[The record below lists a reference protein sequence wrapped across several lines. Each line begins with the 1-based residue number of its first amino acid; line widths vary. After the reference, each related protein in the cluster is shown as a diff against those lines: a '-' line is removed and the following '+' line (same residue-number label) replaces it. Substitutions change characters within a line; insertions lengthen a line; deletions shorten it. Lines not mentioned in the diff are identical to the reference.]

1 MRVNDKIRKISFLM
15 LIVACLALI
24 FSACNSKKEKWFAE
38 GIQTTELSKIE
49 TIKNREDLTNLI
61 DYSAFYQ
68 KRVKAQV
75 SDMYKEVLKD
85 NFDTETRW
93 AVQYGDLAHNAEETQ
108 IFDAEL
114 ESGFIEVFCKMPKRY
129 GYKTGSNTKN
139 KIYTLDYYLL
149 TKEKNR
155 KVNYKDLRLFKNNKG
170 FIKVNNSEQLFYA
183 ALNGYFPV
191 WDKNNKVLCKIM
203 NDCLEILKFR
213 HNKNELE
220 RIRRTYLY
228 MVNES
233 TYDLDVQRKRSTDY
247 RDYAA
252 YYLEGFFLYRQAV
265 CDGLT
270 KAYALLLALDGFEVY
285 HVADVKKNIGGHAY
299 NYVKV
304 NGEYYLSS
312 ITNSIRTGGYERIRD
327 YRYFLTNY
335 RANDFDGYKFQS
347 EEFPTIKEQLIK
359 VEPINYHS
367 IFTSKIDTRSVK
379 FNTDDPRKIKSI
391 IRYAKRV
398 SKMKKIRIEIQF
410 QSSNKVIKEMSNIY
424 DVETLYDGSNT
435 WACFV

>member
-1 MRVNDKIRKISFLM
+1 
-15 LIVACLALI
+15 
-24 FSACNSKKEKWFAE
+24 
-38 GIQTTELSKIE
+38 
-49 TIKNREDLTNLI
+49 
-61 DYSAFYQ
+61 
-68 KRVKAQV
+68 
-75 SDMYKEVLKD
+75 MYKEVLKD

-191 WDKNNKVLCKIM
+191 WDKNNKVLCKM

-252 YYLEGFFLYRQAV
+252 HYLEGFFLYRQAV

>member
-1 MRVNDKIRKISFLM
+1 MRVPDKIRKISFLM

-49 TIKNREDLTNLI
+49 TVRNREDLTNLI

-75 SDMYKEVLKD
+75 SDIYKQVLKD

-149 TKEKNR
+149 TKEKNK

-183 ALNGYFPV
+183 ALNGYFPL

-347 EEFPTIKEQLIK
+347 EEFHTIKEQLIK

-367 IFTSKIDTRSVK
+367 IFTSKIYTRSVK

>member
-49 TIKNREDLTNLI
+49 IVRNREDLTNLI

-149 TKEKNR
+149 TKEKNK

-367 IFTSKIDTRSVK
+367 IFTSKIYTRSVK

-435 WACFV
+435 WACFI

>member
-1 MRVNDKIRKISFLM
+1 MRVTDKIRKISFLM

-49 TIKNREDLTNLI
+49 TVRNREDLTNLI

-75 SDMYKEVLKD
+75 SDIYKQVLKD

-149 TKEKNR
+149 TKEKNK

-183 ALNGYFPV
+183 ALNGYFPL

-367 IFTSKIDTRSVK
+367 IFTSKIYTRSVK
-379 FNTDDPRKIKSI
+379 FNTDDPRKIKST

>member
-24 FSACNSKKEKWFAE
+24 FLACNSKKEKWFAE
-38 GIQTTELSKIE
+38 EIQTTELSKIE
-49 TIKNREDLTNLI
+49 TVRNREDLTNLI

-367 IFTSKIDTRSVK
+367 IFTSKIYTRSVK

>member
-68 KRVKAQV
+68 KRVKTQV

>member
-1 MRVNDKIRKISFLM
+1 MI
-15 LIVACLALI
+15 
-24 FSACNSKKEKWFAE
+24 
-38 GIQTTELSKIE
+38 
-49 TIKNREDLTNLI
+49 
-61 DYSAFYQ
+61 
-68 KRVKAQV
+68 
-75 SDMYKEVLKD
+75 
-85 NFDTETRW
+85 
-93 AVQYGDLAHNAEETQ
+93 
-108 IFDAEL
+108 
-114 ESGFIEVFCKMPKRY
+114 
-129 GYKTGSNTKN
+129 
-139 KIYTLDYYLL
+139 
-149 TKEKNR
+149 
-155 KVNYKDLRLFKNNKG
+155 
-170 FIKVNNSEQLFYA
+170 
-183 ALNGYFPV
+183 
-191 WDKNNKVLCKIM
+191 
-203 NDCLEILKFR
+203 
-213 HNKNELE
+213 
-220 RIRRTYLY
+220 
-228 MVNES
+228 NES

-367 IFTSKIDTRSVK
+367 IFTSKIYTRNVK

-410 QSSNKVIKEMSNIY
+410 QSSGKVIEEMSNIY

-435 WACFV
+435 WACFVWGKLE

>member
-1 MRVNDKIRKISFLM
+1 MRVYDKIRKISFLM

-49 TIKNREDLTNLI
+49 TVRNREDLTKLI

-75 SDMYKEVLKD
+75 SDIYKQVLKG

-149 TKEKNR
+149 TKEKNK

-191 WDKNNKVLCKIM
+191 WDKNNKALCKIM

-367 IFTSKIDTRSVK
+367 IFTSKIYTRSVK

>member
-1 MRVNDKIRKISFLM
+1 MNNKIRKISL
-15 LIVACLALI
+15 LILIMACLALI
-24 FSACNSKKEKWFAE
+24 FSACNLKKEKWFAD
-38 GIQTTELSKIE
+38 GIQTTELKKIE
-49 TIKNREDLTNLI
+49 IIKNREDLTNLI

-68 KRVKAQV
+68 RRVRAQV
-75 SDMYKEVLKD
+75 TDAYKQIIKD

-108 IFDAEL
+108 IYDAEL
-114 ESGFIEVFCKMPKRY
+114 DSGFIEVFCKMPQRY
-129 GYKTGSNTKN
+129 GYKTGNNEKN

-149 TKEKNR
+149 TKEKN
-155 KVNYKDLRLFKNNKG
+155 KGISYKDLRLFKNNKG

-191 WDKNNKVLCKIM
+191 WDKSDKVLNKIM
-203 NDCLEILKFR
+203 NDCIEILKFR

-228 MVNES
+228 MINES
-233 TYDLDVQRKRSTDY
+233 TYDSDVQRKRSTDY

-285 HVADVKKNIGGHAY
+285 HVADVKKNFGGHAY

-304 NGEYYLSS
+304 NGKYYLSS
-312 ITNSIRTGGYERIRD
+312 ITNSISTGASDRIRD

-347 EEFPTIKEQLIK
+347 EEFPTIKEKLINVK
-359 VEPINYHS
+359 PINYHS
-367 IFTSKIDTRSVK
+367 TYTSKICTRKIS
-379 FNTDDPRKIKSI
+379 FNTDDLKKIKST
-391 IRYAKRV
+391 IRYAERV
-398 SKMKKIRIEIQF
+398 SRMKKIRIEIQF
-410 QSSNKVIKEMSNIY
+410 QSSERTIEQMSNNY
-424 DVETLYDGSNT
+424 DVERLYEGSNI

>member
-1 MRVNDKIRKISFLM
+1 MRVTDKIRKISFLM

-49 TIKNREDLTNLI
+49 TVRNREDLTNLI

-149 TKEKNR
+149 TKEKNK

-203 NDCLEILKFR
+203 NDCLEILKFW

-335 RANDFDGYKFQS
+335 SANDFDGYKFQS

-367 IFTSKIDTRSVK
+367 IFTSKIYTRSVK

>member
-1 MRVNDKIRKISFLM
+1 MRVTDKIRKISFLM

-49 TIKNREDLTNLI
+49 TVRNREDLTNLI

-75 SDMYKEVLKD
+75 SDIYKQVLKD

-149 TKEKNR
+149 TKEKNK

-183 ALNGYFPV
+183 ALNGYFPL

-347 EEFPTIKEQLIK
+347 EEFHTIKEQLIK

-367 IFTSKIDTRSVK
+367 IFTSKIYTRSVK

>member
-1 MRVNDKIRKISFLM
+1 MRVNDKIRKISLLM

-49 TIKNREDLTNLI
+49 TVRNREDLTNLI

-149 TKEKNR
+149 TKEKNK

-203 NDCLEILKFR
+203 NDCLEILKFW

-347 EEFPTIKEQLIK
+347 EEFLTIKEQLIK

-367 IFTSKIDTRSVK
+367 IFTSKIYTRSVK

>member
-15 LIVACLALI
+15 LIVAFLALI

-49 TIKNREDLTNLI
+49 TVRNREDLTNLI

-75 SDMYKEVLKD
+75 SDIYKQELKY

-139 KIYTLDYYLL
+139 KTYTLDYYLL
-149 TKEKNR
+149 TKEKNK

-367 IFTSKIDTRSVK
+367 IFTSKIYTRSVK

-410 QSSNKVIKEMSNIY
+410 QSSGKVIEEMSNIY
-424 DVETLYDGSNT
+424 DIETLYDGSNT

>member
-1 MRVNDKIRKISFLM
+1 MRVYDKIRKISFLM

-49 TIKNREDLTNLI
+49 TVRNREDLTKLI

-75 SDMYKEVLKD
+75 SDIYKQVLKG

-149 TKEKNR
+149 TKEKNK

-367 IFTSKIDTRSVK
+367 IFTSKIYTRSVK

>member
-1 MRVNDKIRKISFLM
+1 MRVYDKIRKISFLM

-49 TIKNREDLTNLI
+49 TVRNREDLTNLI

-139 KIYTLDYYLL
+139 KICTLDYYLL
-149 TKEKNR
+149 TKEKNK

-170 FIKVNNSEQLFYA
+170 FIKVHNSEQLFYA

-367 IFTSKIDTRSVK
+367 IFTSKIYTRSVK

>member
-75 SDMYKEVLKD
+75 SDMYKQVLKD

-149 TKEKNR
+149 TKEKNK

-367 IFTSKIDTRSVK
+367 IFTSKIYTRSVK

>member
-1 MRVNDKIRKISFLM
+1 MRVDDKIRKISLLM

-38 GIQTTELSKIE
+38 GIQTTELIKIE
-49 TIKNREDLTNLI
+49 TVRNREDLTNLI

-114 ESGFIEVFCKMPKRY
+114 ESGLIEVFCKMPKRY

-149 TKEKNR
+149 TKEKNK

-213 HNKNELE
+213 HSKNELE

-367 IFTSKIDTRSVK
+367 IFTSKIYTRNVK
-379 FNTDDPRKIKSI
+379 FNTDDLRKIKSI

-410 QSSNKVIKEMSNIY
+410 QSSGKVIEEMSNIY

>member
-15 LIVACLALI
+15 LMVACLALI

-49 TIKNREDLTNLI
+49 TVRNREDLTNLI

-149 TKEKNR
+149 TREKN
-155 KVNYKDLRLFKNNKG
+155 KKINYKDLRLFKNNKG

-213 HNKNELE
+213 HSKNEFE

-347 EEFPTIKEQLIK
+347 EEFPTIREQLIK

-367 IFTSKIDTRSVK
+367 IFTSKIYTRNVK

-410 QSSNKVIKEMSNIY
+410 QSSGRVIKEMSNTY
-424 DVETLYDGSNT
+424 DVETLYEGSNT
-435 WACFV
+435 WSCFV

>member
-1 MRVNDKIRKISFLM
+1 MRVDDKIRKISLLM

-49 TIKNREDLTNLI
+49 TVRNREDLTNLI

-75 SDMYKEVLKD
+75 SDIYKQVLKD

-149 TKEKNR
+149 TKEKNK

-347 EEFPTIKEQLIK
+347 EEFHTIKEQLIK

-367 IFTSKIDTRSVK
+367 IFTSKICTRSVK

>member
-1 MRVNDKIRKISFLM
+1 MRVDDKIRKISLLM

-38 GIQTTELSKIE
+38 GIQTTELIKIE
-49 TIKNREDLTNLI
+49 TVRNREDLTNLI

-114 ESGFIEVFCKMPKRY
+114 ESGLIEVFCKMPKRY

-149 TKEKNR
+149 TKEKNK

-213 HNKNELE
+213 HSKNEFE

-367 IFTSKIDTRSVK
+367 IFTSKIYTRNVK
-379 FNTDDPRKIKSI
+379 FNTDDLRKIKSI

-410 QSSNKVIKEMSNIY
+410 QSSGKVIEEMSNIY

>member
-1 MRVNDKIRKISFLM
+1 MRVDDKIRKISLLM

-49 TIKNREDLTNLI
+49 TVRNREDLTNLI

-75 SDMYKEVLKD
+75 SDIYKQVLKD

-129 GYKTGSNTKN
+129 GYKTGSNKKN

-149 TKEKNR
+149 TKEKNK

-203 NDCLEILKFR
+203 NDCLEILQFR
-213 HNKNELE
+213 HSKNELE

-228 MVNES
+228 MINES

-367 IFTSKIDTRSVK
+367 IFTSKIYTRNVK

-410 QSSNKVIKEMSNIY
+410 QSSGKVIEEMSNIY

>member
-149 TKEKNR
+149 TKEKNK

-233 TYDLDVQRKRSTDY
+233 TYDLNVQRKRSTDY

-367 IFTSKIDTRSVK
+367 IFTSKIYARSVK

-410 QSSNKVIKEMSNIY
+410 QSSGKVIKEMSNIY
-424 DVETLYDGSNT
+424 DVETLYDGSKT

>member
-379 FNTDDPRKIKSI
+379 FNTDDPMKIKSI

>member
-1 MRVNDKIRKISFLM
+1 MRVDDKIRKISLLM

-49 TIKNREDLTNLI
+49 TVRNREDLTNLI

-75 SDMYKEVLKD
+75 SDIYKQVLKD

-149 TKEKNR
+149 TKEKNK

-367 IFTSKIDTRSVK
+367 IFTSKIYTRSVK

>member
-1 MRVNDKIRKISFLM
+1 MRVYDKIRKISFLM

-49 TIKNREDLTNLI
+49 TVRNREDLTNLI

-149 TKEKNR
+149 TKEKNK

-213 HNKNELE
+213 HNKNEFE

-367 IFTSKIDTRSVK
+367 IFTSKIYTRSVK

-424 DVETLYDGSNT
+424 DVETLYDGSNI
-435 WACFV
+435 WAYFV

>member
-335 RANDFDGYKFQS
+335 RANDFYGYKFQS

>member
-1 MRVNDKIRKISFLM
+1 MRVNDKIRKISLLM

-49 TIKNREDLTNLI
+49 TVRNREDLTKLI

-75 SDMYKEVLKD
+75 SDIYKQVLKG

-149 TKEKNR
+149 TKEKNK

-183 ALNGYFPV
+183 ALNGYFPL

-367 IFTSKIDTRSVK
+367 IFTSKIYTRSVK

>member
-1 MRVNDKIRKISFLM
+1 MRVNDKIRKISFVM